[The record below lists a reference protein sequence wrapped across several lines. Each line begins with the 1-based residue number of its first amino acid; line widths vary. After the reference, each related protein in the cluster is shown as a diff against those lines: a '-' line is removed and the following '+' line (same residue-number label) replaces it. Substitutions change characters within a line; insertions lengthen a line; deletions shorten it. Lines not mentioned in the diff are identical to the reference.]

1 MKNKFNKGRG
11 TAMLIAVALVLGGL
25 AYYASIILSSTGIGE
40 DMSIKLGLDL
50 AGGVS
55 ITYQV
60 EDDNPTSEELSDT
73 IYKLQKRVEGYST
86 EAVVYQEGGDRITVE
101 IPGVT
106 DANAILEELGKP
118 GSLEFQTP
126 EGETFMTGDMI
137 VDAQAGSY
145 KDKMGN
151 NDFVVELTMTDEGAA
166 AFAEMTAANI
176 NKRLP
181 IVYDDQVISDPIVEQ
196 AITGGTA
203 QITKIGSFEE
213 AERLATNIRVGSL
226 SLQLS
231 ELRSNVVGAQLGS
244 AAISTSLKAA
254 AIGLAIVML
263 FMMIV
268 YFVPGVAASIA
279 LAIYTCLVIATL
291 YLFEITLTL
300 PGIAGIILSI
310 GMAVDANVIIFARIR
325 EEIASGKSISLA
337 MDIGFKKA
345 LSAIIDGNVTTLI
358 AAAVLFMLGSGTV
371 KGFASTLAI
380 GIILSMFT
388 ALVITRIIL
397 NALFAVGLR
406 NEKFFGRGKAFRP
419 FHLVERRIVFF
430 AISIVIVAAG
440 FVSMGVHASG
450 GNALNYSLDFI
461 GGTSTTVPFE
471 ESYTIEQIDADMV
484 PLVEEVTGDSNVQ
497 TTQVQGTNQIIF
509 KTRTLS
515 LTEREE
521 LNQVFI
527 DKYSVNK
534 DEIQSESI
542 SSAISSEMRADAV
555 KAVIIAVICML
566 IYIWF
571 RFSDARFAV
580 SAILALVHDVLVV
593 LTCYA
598 VMRISVGSTFIA
610 CMLTII
616 GYSINDTIV
625 IFDRIRENLQSNK
638 VKDAG
643 DLIEVA
649 NQSLTQTLSR
659 SINTSI
665 TTFIMVFM
673 LWLLGVATIRDFSL
687 PLMVGLISGS
697 YSSIC
702 VATQL
707 WYVFKRKIG
716 KSRIADLEGKAA

>member
-1 MKNKFNKGRG
+1 MKNKLNKNQGI
-11 TAMLIAVALVLGGL
+11 AMLTVIFLILGGL

-40 DMSIKLGLDL
+40 DKSIKLGLDL

-60 EDDNPTSEELSDT
+60 EDENPTSEQISDT
-73 IYKLQKRVEGYST
+73 IYKLQKRIEGYST
-86 EAVVYQEGGDRITVE
+86 ESTVYQEGGDRITVE

-126 EGETFMTGDMI
+126 EGETFMTGDM
-137 VDAQAGSY
+137 VASAQAASY
-145 KDKMGN
+145 KNEMGN
-151 NDFVVELTMTDEGAA
+151 SEFIVELTLTDEGAV
-166 AFAEMTAANI
+166 AFGEMTTANVGK
-176 NKRLP
+176 NLP
-181 IVYDDQVISDPIVEQ
+181 IVYDDQIISNPVVQQ
-196 AITGGTA
+196 AITAGKA
-203 QITKIGSFEE
+203 QITGMSSFED
-213 AERLATNIRVGSL
+213 AERLASNIRIGSL

-231 ELRSNVVGAQLGS
+231 ELRSNIVGAQLGS
-244 AAISTSLKAA
+244 AAISSSLKAA
-254 AIGLAIVML
+254 AIGLCIVML
-263 FMMIV
+263 FMIAV
-268 YFVPGVAASIA
+268 YFIPGMAAAIA
-279 LAIYTCLVIATL
+279 LVLYTCMVIATI

-325 EEIASGKSISLA
+325 EEIVSGKTVGTSI
-337 MDIGFKKA
+337 DIGFQKA
-345 LSAIIDGNVTTLI
+345 LSAIIDGNITTLI
-358 AAAVLFMLGSGTV
+358 AAAVLGMLGSGSV
-371 KGFASTLAI
+371 KGFAITLAI

-388 ALVITRIIL
+388 ALVVTRLIL
-397 NALFAVGLR
+397 NAFFAVGLKE
-406 NEKFFGRGKAFRP
+406 EKFFGRGKSLNVL
-419 FHLVERRIVFF
+419 HLVERRMLFF
-430 AISIVIVAAG
+430 GISIAAIAIG
-440 FVSMGVHASG
+440 FVAMGIHGANGS
-450 GNALNYSLDFI
+450 ALNYSLDFV
-461 GGTSTTVPFE
+461 GGTSTTMPFE
-471 ESYTIEQIDADMV
+471 KSYAIEEIDAEMV
-484 PLVEEVTGDSNVQ
+484 PLVEGVTGDSSVQ

-515 LTEREE
+515 LSERDE
-521 LNQVFI
+521 LNQIFI
-527 DKYSVNK
+527 DKYSINK

-542 SSAISSEMRADAV
+542 SSAISSEMRTDAV
-555 KAVIIAVICML
+555 KAVLIAVVCML

-580 SAILALVHDVLVV
+580 GAILALVHDVLVV

-598 VMRISVGSTFIA
+598 VLRISVGGTFIA

-625 IFDRIRENLQSNK
+625 IFDRIRENMK
-638 VKDAG
+638 ARKIKDAS
-643 DLIEVA
+643 DMAEIA
-649 NQSLTQTLSR
+649 NASLTQTLSR

-665 TTFIMVFM
+665 TTFIMVFV

-702 VATQL
+702 IATQL
-707 WYVFKRKIG
+707 WFEFKQRIG
-716 KSRIADLEGKAA
+716 KNKVAPAKQ

>member
-1 MKNKFNKGRG
+1 MKSRLNKNRG
-11 TAMLIAVALVLGGL
+11 MALLLVIALVLGGL

-60 EDDNPTSEELSDT
+60 EDANPTAEQLSDT
-73 IYKLQKRVEGYST
+73 IYKLQRRVEGYST
-86 EAVVYQEGGDRITVE
+86 ESVVYQEGGDRITVE

-137 VDAQAGSY
+137 VDAQAGSIQNQ
-145 KDKMGN
+145 MGN
-151 NDFVVELTMTDEGAA
+151 NEFVVDLTFTDEGAE
-166 AFAEMTAANI
+166 AFAEMTSANVG
-176 NKRLP
+176 NNLP
-181 IVYDDQVISDPIVEQ
+181 IVYDDQVISSPTVQQ
-196 AITGGTA
+196 AITGGNA
-203 QITKIGSFEE
+203 QITQISTYEE
-213 AERLATNIRVGSL
+213 AERLAANIRIGSL

-244 AAISTSLKAA
+244 TAISTSLKAA
-254 AIGLAIVML
+254 AIGLVIVML
-263 FMMIV
+263 FMIIV
-268 YFVPGVAASIA
+268 YFVPGIAAAIA
-279 LAIYTCLVIATL
+279 LAIYTCLIIATL
-291 YLFEITLTL
+291 YLFEVTLTL

-325 EEIASGKSISLA
+325 EEIASGKSVKAS
-337 MDIGFKKA
+337 MDTGFKKA

-358 AAAVLFMLGSGTV
+358 AAGVLFALGSGSV

-388 ALVITRIIL
+388 ALVVTRLIL
-397 NALFAVGLR
+397 NALFAGGLKD
-406 NEKFFGRGKAFRP
+406 EKYFGRGKTFQP
-419 FHLVERRIVFF
+419 FHLIERRMLFF
-430 AISIVIVAAG
+430 GISVVIIAAG
-440 FVSMGVHASG
+440 LITMGVNASG

-461 GGTSTTVPFE
+461 GGTSTTMPFE
-471 ESYTIEQIDADMV
+471 ESYTIEQIDEEMV
-484 PLVEEVTGDSNVQ
+484 PLVEGVTGDSNVQ

-515 LTEREE
+515 LAEREE
-521 LNQVFI
+521 LNQIFI
-527 DKYSVNK
+527 DKYGINE
-534 DEIQSESI
+534 DEIQAESI
-542 SSAISSEMRADAV
+542 SSAVSSEMRADAI
-555 KAVIIAVICML
+555 KAVLIAVVCML

-598 VMRISVGSTFIA
+598 VLRISVGNTFIA

-625 IFDRIRENLQSNK
+625 IFDRIRENLKSK
-638 VKDAG
+638 SVKDSAG
-643 DLIEVA
+643 LTEVA
-649 NQSLTQTLSR
+649 NLSLTQTLSR

-665 TTFIMVFM
+665 TTFIMVFI

-707 WYVFKRKIG
+707 WFEFKRKIG
-716 KSRIADLEGKAA
+716 KNKIADAPAK

>member
-1 MKNKFNKGRG
+1 MKNKFSKGRG
-11 TAMLIAVALVLGGL
+11 AAMLMVIALILGGL
-25 AYYASIILSSTGIGE
+25 AYYASIILSSTGIGK

-55 ITYQV
+55 ITYEV
-60 EDDNPTSEELSDT
+60 EEDDFTSEEVSDT
-73 IYKLQKRVEGYST
+73 IYKLQKRIESYST
-86 EAVVYQEGGDRITVE
+86 EAVVYREGEDRITVE

-126 EGETFMTGDMI
+126 EGEAFLTGDMI
-137 VDAQAGSY
+137 EDAQPGSY
-145 KDKMGN
+145 KNEMGN
-151 NDFVVELTMTDEGAA
+151 NEFVVDLTFTAEGAQK
-166 AFAEMTAANI
+166 FGEVTSANVG
-176 NKRLP
+176 KTLP
-181 IVYDDQVISDPIVEQ
+181 IVYDGEVISNPEVQ
-196 AITGGTA
+196 SAITGGTA

-213 AERLATNIRVGSL
+213 AEILASNIRIGSL
-226 SLQLS
+226 SLHLS
-231 ELRSNVVGAQLGS
+231 ELRSNVVGAQLGND
-244 AAISTSLKAA
+244 AISSSLKAA
-254 AIGLAIVML
+254 AIGLGIVTV

-268 YFVPGVAASIA
+268 YFIPGVAASIA

-325 EEIASGKSISLA
+325 EEIAGGKPVGSA
-337 MDIGFKKA
+337 MDTGFKKA

-358 AAAVLFMLGSGTV
+358 AAAVLGVFGSGTV

-388 ALVITRIIL
+388 ALVITRLIL
-397 NALFAVGLR
+397 NSLYAVGL
-406 NEKFFGRGKAFRP
+406 KDQKYFGKGKVLKTL
-419 FHLVERRIVFF
+419 HLIERKAVLFG
-430 AISIVIVAAG
+430 ISIVIIVAG
-440 FVSMGVHASG
+440 FVAMGVYGSN

-461 GGTSTTVPFE
+461 GGTSTTIPFDKD
-471 ESYTIEQIDADMV
+471 YTIKEIESDMV
-484 PLVEEVTGDSNVQ
+484 PLVEGVTGDSDIQ

-515 LTEREE
+515 LDEREA
-521 LNQVFI
+521 LNQAFI
-527 DKYSVNK
+527 DKYKVDEK
-534 DEIQSESI
+534 EIQSESI
-542 SSAISSEMRADAV
+542 SSAVSSEMRADAV
-555 KAVIIAVICML
+555 KAVLIAVVCML

-580 SAILALVHDVLVV
+580 SAILALGHDVLVV

-625 IFDRIRENLQSNK
+625 IFDRIRENIRLKK
-638 VKDAG
+638 VTDSAS
-643 DLIEVA
+643 LREIA
-649 NQSLTQTLSR
+649 NESLTQTLSR

-716 KSRIADLEGKAA
+716 KHKIADV

>member
-1 MKNKFNKGRG
+1 MKKKFNKGQG
-11 TAMLIAVALVLGGL
+11 TVMLLVIALVLGGL

-40 DMSIKLGLDL
+40 DKSIKLGLDL

-60 EDDNPTSEELSDT
+60 EDDNPTAEQLSDT

-126 EGETFMTGDMI
+126 DGETFMTGDMI
-137 VDAQAGSY
+137 VSAQAGSY
-145 KDKMGN
+145 KNNMGN
-151 NDFVVELTMTDEGAA
+151 NEFVVDLTFTDEGAA
-166 AFAEMTAANI
+166 AFAEMTSANI
-176 NKRLP
+176 GNRLP
-181 IVYDDQVISDPIVEQ
+181 IVYDEQVISDPIVEA
-196 AITGGTA
+196 AITGGNA
-203 QITKIGSFEE
+203 QITKISSYEE
-213 AERLATNIRVGSL
+213 AERLASNIRIGSL

-254 AIGLAIVML
+254 AIGLVIVML

-279 LAIYTCLVIATL
+279 LAIYTCMVIATL
-291 YLFEITLTL
+291 YLFEVTLTL

-325 EEIASGKSISLA
+325 EEIANGKTVASA
-337 MDIGFKKA
+337 MDTGFKKA

-388 ALVITRIIL
+388 ALVITRVIL
-397 NALFAVGLR
+397 NALYAVGLKD
-406 NEKFFGRGKAFRP
+406 EKYFGTGKTFNVFNLIDRRILFFGIS
-419 FHLVERRIVFF
+419 LV
-430 AISIVIVAAG
+430 VIAAG
-440 FVSMGVHASG
+440 LITMGVNASG
-450 GNALNYSLDFI
+450 GNALNYSLDFV
-461 GGTSTTVPFE
+461 GGTSTTMPFE
-471 ESYTIEQIDADMV
+471 ESYTVEQIDEEMV
-484 PLVEEVTGDSNVQ
+484 PLVEGVTGDSNVQ

-515 LTEREE
+515 LAEREE
-521 LNQVFI
+521 LNEVFI
-527 DKYSVNK
+527 DKYGINQ

-542 SSAISSEMRADAV
+542 SSAVSSEMRQDAV

-598 VMRISVGSTFIA
+598 VLRISVGSTFIA

-625 IFDRIRENLQSNK
+625 IFDRIRENIKAKN
-638 VKDAG
+638 VKDAQTLK
-643 DLIEVA
+643 DIS

-659 SINTSI
+659 TINTSI
-665 TTFIMVFM
+665 TTFVMVFV
-673 LWLLGVATIRDFSL
+673 LWLLGVTSIRDFAL

-697 YSSIC
+697 YSSVC

-707 WYVFKRKIG
+707 WFEFKRKIG
-716 KSRIADLEGKAA
+716 KNRVADMGVK

>member
-1 MKNKFNKGRG
+1 MKNKFSKGQG
-11 TAMLIAVALVLGGL
+11 CAMLIVIALVLGGL

-40 DMSIKLGLDL
+40 DRSIKLGLDL

-60 EDDNPTSEELSDT
+60 DEDDFTDEDVSDT
-73 IYKLQKRVEGYST
+73 IYKLQKRVEAYST
-86 EAVVYQEGGDRITVE
+86 EAVVYREGDDRITVE

-106 DANAILEELGKP
+106 DANDILEELGKP

-126 EGETFMTGDMI
+126 DGEAFLTGDMI
-137 VDAQAGSY
+137 EDAQAGSY
-145 KDKMGN
+145 KNDMGN
-151 NDFVVELTMTDEGAA
+151 NEFVVDLTFTSEGAEK
-166 AFAEMTAANI
+166 FGEVTSANVGK
-176 NKRLP
+176 NLP
-181 IVYDDQVISDPIVEQ
+181 IVYDGEVISNPEVQQ

-213 AERLATNIRVGSL
+213 AEVLASNIRIGSL

-244 AAISTSLKAA
+244 DAISSSLKAA
-254 AIGLAIVML
+254 AIGLIIVML
-263 FMMIV
+263 FMIIV
-268 YFVPGVAASIA
+268 YFVPGIAASIA

-325 EEIASGKSISLA
+325 EEISSGKSVGSSID
-337 MDIGFKKA
+337 MGFKKA
-345 LSAIIDGNVTTLI
+345 LSAIVDGNVTTLI
-358 AAAVLFMLGSGTV
+358 AAAVLYVFGSGSV

-388 ALVITRIIL
+388 ALVITRLIL
-397 NALFAVGLR
+397 NALFALGL
-406 NEKFFGRGKAFRP
+406 KDVKYFGKGKVLKTL
-419 FHLVERRIVFF
+419 HLVERRMILFG
-430 AISIVIVAAG
+430 ISIVIIAAG
-440 FVSMGVHASG
+440 FISMGVHGSN

-471 ESYTIEQIDADMV
+471 KDYTIEEIDSELV
-484 PLVEEVTGDSNVQ
+484 PLVEEVTGDSDVQ
-497 TTQVQGTNQIIF
+497 TTKVQGTNQIIF

-515 LTEREE
+515 LDEREA
-521 LNQVFI
+521 LNKVFV
-527 DKYSVNK
+527 DNYKVNE

-542 SSAISSEMRADAV
+542 SSAISSEMRADAA
-555 KAVIIAVICML
+555 KAVLIAVICML

-580 SAILALVHDVLVV
+580 SAIIALGHDVLVV

-625 IFDRIRENLQSNK
+625 IFDRIRENMKLK
-638 VKDAG
+638 RVKDA
-643 DLIEVA
+643 DALCEVS
-649 NQSLTQTLSR
+649 NVSLTQTLSR

-707 WYVFKRKIG
+707 WFVFKRKIG
-716 KSRIADLEGKAA
+716 KNKIADAAN

>member
-1 MKNKFNKGRG
+1 MKKKFNKGQG
-11 TAMLIAVALVLGGL
+11 TAMLLVIALVLGGL

-40 DMSIKLGLDL
+40 DKSIKLGLDL

-60 EDDNPTSEELSDT
+60 EDDNPTAEQLSDT

-126 EGETFMTGDMI
+126 DGETFMTGDMI
-137 VDAQAGSY
+137 VSAQAGSY
-145 KDKMGN
+145 KNNMGN
-151 NDFVVELTMTDEGAA
+151 NEFVVDLTFTDEGAA
-166 AFAEMTAANI
+166 AFAEMTSANI
-176 NKRLP
+176 GNRLP
-181 IVYDDQVISDPIVEQ
+181 IVYDEQVISDPIVEA
-196 AITGGTA
+196 AITGGNA
-203 QITKIGSFEE
+203 QITKISSYEE
-213 AERLATNIRVGSL
+213 AERLASNIRIGSL

-254 AIGLAIVML
+254 AIGLVIVML

-279 LAIYTCLVIATL
+279 LAIYTCMVIATL
-291 YLFEITLTL
+291 YLFEVTLTL

-325 EEIASGKSISLA
+325 EEIANGKTVASA
-337 MDIGFKKA
+337 MDTGFKKA

-388 ALVITRIIL
+388 ALVITRVIL
-397 NALFAVGLR
+397 NALYAVGLKD
-406 NEKFFGRGKAFRP
+406 EKYFGTGKTFKVFNLIDRRILFFGIS
-419 FHLVERRIVFF
+419 LV
-430 AISIVIVAAG
+430 VIAAG
-440 FVSMGVHASG
+440 LITMGVNASG
-450 GNALNYSLDFI
+450 GNALNYSLDFV
-461 GGTSTTVPFE
+461 GGTSTTMPFE
-471 ESYTIEQIDADMV
+471 ESYTVEQIDEEMV
-484 PLVEEVTGDSNVQ
+484 PLVEGVTGDSNVQ

-515 LTEREE
+515 LAEREE
-521 LNQVFI
+521 LNEVFI
-527 DKYSVNK
+527 DKYGINQ

-542 SSAISSEMRADAV
+542 SSAVSSEMRQDAV

-598 VMRISVGSTFIA
+598 VLRISVGSTFIA

-625 IFDRIRENLQSNK
+625 IFDRIRENIKAKN
-638 VKDAG
+638 VKDAQTLK
-643 DLIEVA
+643 DIS

-659 SINTSI
+659 TINTSI
-665 TTFIMVFM
+665 TTFVMVFV
-673 LWLLGVATIRDFSL
+673 LWLLGVTSIRDFAL

-697 YSSIC
+697 YSSVC

-707 WYVFKRKIG
+707 WFEFKRKIG
-716 KSRIADLEGKAA
+716 KNRVADMGVK

>member
-1 MKNKFNKGRG
+1 MKKNFNKGQG
-11 TAMLIAVALVLGGL
+11 VAMLLVIALVLGGL

-40 DMSIKLGLDL
+40 DRSIKLGLDL

-60 EDDNPTSEELSDT
+60 EDANPTSEQLSDT
-73 IYKLQKRVEGYST
+73 IYKLQRRVEGYST

-106 DANAILEELGKP
+106 DANTILEELGKP

-137 VDAQAGSY
+137 VDAQAGSIQNS
-145 KDKMGN
+145 MGN
-151 NDFVVELTMTDEGAA
+151 NEFVVDLTFTDEGAE
-166 AFAEMTAANI
+166 AFAEMTAANV
-176 NKRLP
+176 NKNLP
-181 IVYDDQVISDPIVEQ
+181 IVYDDQVISSPTVQQ
-196 AITGGTA
+196 AITGGNA
-203 QITKIGSFEE
+203 QITQISSYEE
-213 AERLATNIRVGSL
+213 AERLASNIRIGSL

-244 AAISTSLKAA
+244 TAISTSLKAA
-254 AIGLAIVML
+254 AIGLMIVML

-268 YFVPGVAASIA
+268 YFVPGIAASIA
-279 LAIYTCLVIATL
+279 LAIYTCMVIATL
-291 YLFEITLTL
+291 YLFEVTLTL

-325 EEIASGKSISLA
+325 EEIASGKSVKTS
-337 MDIGFKKA
+337 MDTGFKKA

-358 AAAVLFMLGSGTV
+358 AAAVLFMLGSGSV

-388 ALVITRIIL
+388 ALVVTRLIL
-397 NALFAVGLR
+397 NALFAVGLKA
-406 NEKFFGRGKAFRP
+406 EKFFGKGKTFKP
-419 FHLVERRIVFF
+419 FHLIERRLIFF
-430 AISIVIVAAG
+430 VISVVVIAAG
-440 FVSMGVHASG
+440 LIAMGVNGAG

-461 GGTSTTVPFE
+461 GGTSTTMPFE
-471 ESYTIEQIDADMV
+471 ESYTVEQIDKEMV
-484 PLVEEVTGDSNVQ
+484 PLVEGVTGDSNVQ

-509 KTRTLS
+509 KTRTLA
-515 LTEREE
+515 LAEREE

-527 DKYSVNK
+527 EKYGINE

-542 SSAISSEMRADAV
+542 SSAVSSEMRADAI
-555 KAVIIAVICML
+555 KAVLIAVVCML

-598 VMRISVGSTFIA
+598 VLRISVGNTFIA

-625 IFDRIRENLQSNK
+625 IFDRIRENIKAKK
-638 VKDAG
+638 VKDTAG
-643 DLIEVA
+643 LTEVS
-649 NQSLTQTLSR
+649 NLSLTQTLSR

-673 LWLLGVATIRDFSL
+673 LWLLGVATIRDFAL

-707 WYVFKRKIG
+707 WFEFKRKIG
-716 KSRIADLEGKAA
+716 KNKIADAPAK

>member
-1 MKNKFNKGRG
+1 MKNKFNKGQG
-11 TAMLIAVALVLGGL
+11 IAMLVVIALILGGL
-25 AYYASIILSSTGIGE
+25 AYYTSIILSSTGVGE
-40 DMSIKLGLDL
+40 DKSIKLGLDL

-60 EDDNPTSEELSDT
+60 EDDNPTAEQMSDT
-73 IYKLQKRVEGYST
+73 IYKLQKRVESYST
-86 EAVVYQEGGDRITVE
+86 EASVYQEGDDRITVE

-118 GSLEFQTP
+118 GSLEFQTSD
-126 EGETFMTGDMI
+126 GNTFMTGDM
-137 VDAQAGSY
+137 VADAQATSY
-145 KDKMGN
+145 QNNMGN
-151 NDFVVELTMTDEGAA
+151 KEFIVELTLTEEGATI
-166 AFAEMTAANI
+166 FGDVTSANVGK
-176 NKRLP
+176 NLP
-181 IVYDDQVISDPIVEQ
+181 IVYDDQVISNPTVNE
-196 AITGGTA
+196 AITGGKA
-203 QITKIGSFEE
+203 QITGMESYEQAE
-213 AERLATNIRVGSL
+213 ALASSIRIGSL

-244 AAISTSLKAA
+244 AAISSSLKAA

-263 FMMIV
+263 FMIIV

-279 LAIYTCLVIATL
+279 LAIYTCLVVATI

-325 EEIASGKSISLA
+325 EEIASGKSVGTA

-345 LSAIIDGNVTTLI
+345 MSAIIDGNVTTLI
-358 AAAVLFMLGSGTV
+358 AAAVLGLLGSGTV
-371 KGFASTLAI
+371 KGFAYTLAI

-388 ALVITRIIL
+388 ALFVTRIIL

-406 NEKFFGRGKAFRP
+406 AEKLYGRSKERKPFR
-419 FHLVERRIVFF
+419 LVERRGIFF
-430 AISIVIVAAG
+430 AISIVIIAAG
-440 FVSMGVHASG
+440 FIGMGVHASNG
-450 GNALNYSLDFI
+450 KALNYSLDFI
-461 GGTSTTVPFE
+461 GGTSTTVPLDK
-471 ESYTIEQIDADMV
+471 SYTIEEIDADMV
-484 PLVEEVTGDSNVQ
+484 PLVEAITGDSDVQ
-497 TTQVQGTNQIIF
+497 TTQVQGSNQVIF
-509 KTRTLS
+509 KTRNLTLD
-515 LTEREE
+515 EREQ
-521 LNQVFI
+521 LNQTFV
-527 DKYSVNK
+527 DKYGVDDK
-534 DEIQSESI
+534 EIQSESI
-542 SSAISSEMRADAV
+542 SSTISSEMRTDAI
-555 KAVIIAVICML
+555 KAVLIAVICML

-598 VMRISVGSTFIA
+598 LMRISVGSTFIA

-625 IFDRIRENLQSNK
+625 IFDRIRENMKGIK
-638 VKDAG
+638 VKDSN
-643 DLIEVA
+643 DLREIA
-649 NQSLTQTLSR
+649 NKSLTQTLSR

-697 YSSIC
+697 YSSVCI
-702 VATQL
+702 ATQL
-707 WYVFKRKIG
+707 WFVFKRKIG
-716 KSRIADLEGKAA
+716 KHKIADPQN

>member
-1 MKNKFNKGRG
+1 MKNKFSKGRG
-11 TAMLIAVALVLGGL
+11 AAMLMVIALILGGL
-25 AYYASIILSSTGIGE
+25 AYYASIILSSTGIGK

-55 ITYQV
+55 ITYEV
-60 EDDNPTSEELSDT
+60 EEDDFTSEEVSDT
-73 IYKLQKRVEGYST
+73 IYKLQKRIESYST
-86 EAVVYQEGGDRITVE
+86 EAVVYREGEDRITVE

-126 EGETFMTGDMI
+126 EGEAFLTGDMI
-137 VDAQAGSY
+137 EDAQPGSY
-145 KDKMGN
+145 KNEMGN
-151 NDFVVELTMTDEGAA
+151 NEFVVDLTFTAEGAQK
-166 AFAEMTAANI
+166 FGEVTSANVG
-176 NKRLP
+176 KTLP
-181 IVYDDQVISDPIVEQ
+181 IVYDGEVISNPEVQ
-196 AITGGTA
+196 SAITGGTA

-213 AERLATNIRVGSL
+213 AEILASNIRIGSL
-226 SLQLS
+226 SLHLS
-231 ELRSNVVGAQLGS
+231 ELRSNVVGAQLGND
-244 AAISTSLKAA
+244 AISSSLKAA
-254 AIGLAIVML
+254 AIGLGIVMV

-268 YFVPGVAASIA
+268 YFIPGVAASIA

-325 EEIASGKSISLA
+325 EEIASGKPVGSA
-337 MDIGFKKA
+337 MDTGFQKA

-358 AAAVLFMLGSGTV
+358 AAAGLGVFGSGTV

-388 ALVITRIIL
+388 ALVITRLIL
-397 NALFAVGLR
+397 NSLYAVGL
-406 NEKFFGRGKAFRP
+406 KDQKYFGKGKVLKTL
-419 FHLVERRIVFF
+419 HLIERKAVLFG
-430 AISIVIVAAG
+430 ISIVIIVAG
-440 FVSMGVHASG
+440 FAAMGVYGSN

-461 GGTSTTVPFE
+461 GGTSTTIPFDKD
-471 ESYTIEQIDADMV
+471 YTIKEIESDMV
-484 PLVEEVTGDSNVQ
+484 PLVEGVTGDSDIQ

-515 LTEREE
+515 LDEREA
-521 LNQVFI
+521 LNQAFI
-527 DKYSVNK
+527 DKYKVDEK
-534 DEIQSESI
+534 EIQSESI
-542 SSAISSEMRADAV
+542 SSAVSSEMRADAV
-555 KAVIIAVICML
+555 KAVLIAVVCML

-580 SAILALVHDVLVV
+580 SAILALGHDVLVV

-625 IFDRIRENLQSNK
+625 IFDRIRENMKLKK
-638 VKDAG
+638 VTDSAS
-643 DLIEVA
+643 LREIA
-649 NQSLTQTLSR
+649 NESLTQTLSR

-716 KSRIADLEGKAA
+716 KHKIADV

>member
-1 MKNKFNKGRG
+1 
-11 TAMLIAVALVLGGL
+11 MLMVIALILGGL
-25 AYYASIILSSTGIGE
+25 AYYASIILSSTGIGK

-55 ITYQV
+55 ITYEV
-60 EDDNPTSEELSDT
+60 EEDDFTSEEVSDT
-73 IYKLQKRVEGYST
+73 IYKLQKRIESYST
-86 EAVVYQEGGDRITVE
+86 EAVVYREGEDRITVE

-126 EGETFMTGDMI
+126 EGEAFLTGDMI
-137 VDAQAGSY
+137 EDAQPGSY
-145 KDKMGN
+145 KNEMGN
-151 NDFVVELTMTDEGAA
+151 NEFVVDLTFTAEGAQK
-166 AFAEMTAANI
+166 FGEVTSANVG
-176 NKRLP
+176 KTLP
-181 IVYDDQVISDPIVEQ
+181 IVYDGEVISNPEVQ
-196 AITGGTA
+196 SAITGGTA

-213 AERLATNIRVGSL
+213 AEILASNIRIGSL
-226 SLQLS
+226 SLHLS
-231 ELRSNVVGAQLGS
+231 ELRSNVVGAQLGND
-244 AAISTSLKAA
+244 AISSSLKAA
-254 AIGLAIVML
+254 AIGLGIVMV

-268 YFVPGVAASIA
+268 YFIPGVAASIA

-325 EEIASGKSISLA
+325 EEIAGGKPVGSA
-337 MDIGFKKA
+337 MDTGFKKA

-358 AAAVLFMLGSGTV
+358 AAAVLGVFGSGTV

-388 ALVITRIIL
+388 ALVITRLIL
-397 NALFAVGLR
+397 NSLYAVGL
-406 NEKFFGRGKAFRP
+406 KDQKYFGKGKVLKTL
-419 FHLVERRIVFF
+419 HLIERKAVLFG
-430 AISIVIVAAG
+430 ISIVIIVAG
-440 FVSMGVHASG
+440 FVAMGVYGSN

-461 GGTSTTVPFE
+461 GGTSTTIPFE
-471 ESYTIEQIDADMV
+471 KDYTIKEIESDMV
-484 PLVEEVTGDSNVQ
+484 PLVEGVTGDSDIQ
-497 TTQVQGTNQIIF
+497 TTQVQGTNQA
-509 KTRTLS
+509 
-515 LTEREE
+515 
-521 LNQVFI
+521 FI
-527 DKYSVNK
+527 DKYKVDEK
-534 DEIQSESI
+534 EIQSESI
-542 SSAISSEMRADAV
+542 SSAVSSEMRADAV
-555 KAVIIAVICML
+555 KAVLIAVVCML

-580 SAILALVHDVLVV
+580 SAILALGHDVLVV

-625 IFDRIRENLQSNK
+625 IFDRIRENIRLKK
-638 VKDAG
+638 VTDSAS
-643 DLIEVA
+643 LREIA
-649 NQSLTQTLSR
+649 NESLTQTLSR

-716 KSRIADLEGKAA
+716 KHKIADV

>member
-1 MKNKFNKGRG
+1 
-11 TAMLIAVALVLGGL
+11 
-25 AYYASIILSSTGIGE
+25 
-40 DMSIKLGLDL
+40 LDL

-60 EDDNPTSEELSDT
+60 DDENPTSEQISDT
-73 IYKLQKRVEGYST
+73 VYKLQRRIEGYST
-86 EAVVYQEGGDRITVE
+86 EAVVYREGEDRITVE

-106 DANAILEELGKP
+106 DANEILEDLGKP

-126 EGETFMTGDMI
+126 EGETFMTGDM
-137 VDAQAGSY
+137 VADAQAASY
-145 KDKMGN
+145 QNEMKN
-151 NDFVVELTMTDEGAA
+151 NEFVVELTLTDEGAA
-166 AFAEMTAANI
+166 AFSEMTSANVGK
-176 NKRLP
+176 NLP
-181 IVYDDQVISDPIVEQ
+181 IVYDDQVISNPVVDEP
-196 AITGGTA
+196 ITGGNA
-203 QITKIGSFEE
+203 QISGMESHEA
-213 AERLATNIRVGSL
+213 AERLASNIRVGSL

-244 AAISTSLKAA
+244 EAISSSLKAA
-254 AIGLAIVML
+254 AIGLIIVML

-268 YFVPGVAASIA
+268 YFIPGVAASIA

-325 EEIASGKSISLA
+325 EEISSGKSVGSAI
-337 MDIGFKKA
+337 DIGFKKA

-358 AAAVLFMLGSGTV
+358 AAAVLGMLGSGSV

-388 ALVITRIIL
+388 ALVVTRVIL
-397 NALFAVGLR
+397 EAFYAVGLCSER
-406 NEKFFGRGKAFRP
+406 LFGKGKELKPLR
-419 FHLVERRIVFF
+419 LVERRGILF
-430 AISIVIVAAG
+430 AISLIVIVAG
-440 FVSMGVHASG
+440 FVAMGVHGSN

-461 GGTSTTVPFE
+461 GGTSTTVPFDKD
-471 ESYTIEQIDADMV
+471 YTIEQIDSEMV
-484 PLVEEVTGDSNVQ
+484 PLVENVTGDSDIQ

-515 LTEREE
+515 LTEREA
-521 LNQVFI
+521 LNKVFV
-527 DKYSVNK
+527 DNYNVDEN
-534 DEIQSESI
+534 EIQSESI
-542 SSAISSEMRADAV
+542 SSAVSSEMRTDAV
-555 KAVIIAVICML
+555 KAVLIAVVCML

-580 SAILALVHDVLVV
+580 SAILALVHDVLIV

-598 VMRISVGSTFIA
+598 VVRISVGNTFIA

-625 IFDRIRENLQSNK
+625 IFDRIRENLKLKK
-638 VKDAG
+638 VKDSKS
-643 DLIEVA
+643 LCEVA
-649 NQSLTQTLSR
+649 NISLTQTLSR

-707 WYVFKRKIG
+707 WFVMKRRIG
-716 KSRIADLEGKAA
+716 KKKISDAA

>member
-1 MKNKFNKGRG
+1 MKNKFNKGQG
-11 TAMLIAVALVLGGL
+11 IAMLVVIALILGGL
-25 AYYASIILSSTGIGE
+25 AYYTSIILSSTGVGE
-40 DMSIKLGLDL
+40 DKSIKLGLDL

-60 EDDNPTSEELSDT
+60 EDDNPTSEQMSDT
-73 IYKLQKRVEGYST
+73 IYKLQKRVESYST
-86 EAVVYQEGGDRITVE
+86 EASVYQEGDDRITVE

-118 GSLEFQTP
+118 GSLEFQTSD
-126 EGETFMTGDMI
+126 GNTFMTGDM
-137 VDAQAGSY
+137 VADAQATSY
-145 KDKMGN
+145 QNNMGN
-151 NDFVVELTMTDEGAA
+151 KEFIVELTLTEEGATV
-166 AFAEMTAANI
+166 FGDVTSANVGK
-176 NKRLP
+176 NLP
-181 IVYDDQVISDPIVEQ
+181 IVYDDQVISNPTVNE
-196 AITGGTA
+196 AITGGKA
-203 QITKIGSFEE
+203 QITGMESYEQAE
-213 AERLATNIRVGSL
+213 ALASSIRIGSL

-244 AAISTSLKAA
+244 AAISSSLKAA

-263 FMMIV
+263 FMIIV
-268 YFVPGVAASIA
+268 YFVSGVAASIA
-279 LAIYTCLVIATL
+279 LAIYTCLVVATI

-325 EEIASGKSISLA
+325 EEIASGKSVGTS

-345 LSAIIDGNVTTLI
+345 MSAIIDGNVTTLI
-358 AAAVLFMLGSGTV
+358 AAAVLGLLGSGTV
-371 KGFASTLAI
+371 KGFAYTLAI
-380 GIILSMFT
+380 GILLSMFT
-388 ALVITRIIL
+388 ALFVTRIIL

-406 NEKFFGRGKAFRP
+406 DEKLYGRSKERAP
-419 FHLVERRIVFF
+419 FHLVERRGIFF
-430 AISIVIVAAG
+430 AISIVVIAAG
-440 FVSMGVHASG
+440 FIGMGVHASNG
-450 GNALNYSLDFI
+450 KALNYSLDFI
-461 GGTSTTVPFE
+461 GGTSTTVPFDK
-471 ESYTIEQIDADMV
+471 SYTIEEIDADMV
-484 PLVEEVTGDSNVQ
+484 PLVEAITGDSDVQ
-497 TTQVQGTNQIIF
+497 TTQVQGSNQVIF
-509 KTRTLS
+509 KTRNLTLD
-515 LTEREE
+515 EREQ
-521 LNQVFI
+521 LNQTFV
-527 DKYSVNK
+527 DKYGVDDK
-534 DEIQSESI
+534 EIQSESI
-542 SSAISSEMRADAV
+542 SSTISSEMRTDAL
-555 KAVIIAVICML
+555 KAVLIAVICML

-598 VMRISVGSTFIA
+598 LMRISVGSTFIA

-625 IFDRIRENLQSNK
+625 IFDRIRENMKGIK
-638 VKDAG
+638 VKDSN
-643 DLIEVA
+643 DLREIA

-697 YSSIC
+697 YSSVCI
-702 VATQL
+702 ATQL
-707 WYVFKRKIG
+707 WFVFKRKIG
-716 KSRIADLEGKAA
+716 KNKIADPQN

>member
-1 MKNKFNKGRG
+1 
-11 TAMLIAVALVLGGL
+11 MLAVIVLILAGL
-25 AYYASIILSSTGIGE
+25 AYYASIILSSTGVGE
-40 DMSIKLGLDL
+40 DKSIKLGLDL

-60 EDDNPTSEELSDT
+60 EDENPTPEQLSDT
-73 IYKLQKRVEGYST
+73 IYKLQKRIEGYST
-86 EAVVYQEGGDRITVE
+86 ESAVYQEGGDRITVE

-106 DANAILEELGKP
+106 DANAILDELGKP

-126 EGETFMTGDMI
+126 DGETFMTGDMI
-137 VDAQAGSY
+137 ADAQAVSY
-145 KDKMGN
+145 QNELKN
-151 NDFVVELTMTDEGAA
+151 TEFIVELRLTDEGAA
-166 AFAEMTAANI
+166 LFGEMTTANVGK
-176 NKRLP
+176 NLP
-181 IVYDDQVISDPIVEQ
+181 IVYDEEIISNPTVEE

-203 QITKIGSFEE
+203 QISGMESYE
-213 AERLATNIRVGSL
+213 AAETLASYIRIGSL

-244 AAISTSLKAA
+244 SAISTSLKAA
-254 AIGLAIVML
+254 AIGLIIVML
-263 FMMIV
+263 FMIII
-268 YFVPGVAASIA
+268 YFVPGLAASIA
-279 LAIYTCLVIATL
+279 LGIYTCLVIATL
-291 YLFEITLTL
+291 YLFEVTLTL

-325 EEIASGKSISLA
+325 EEIATGKTVSSSI
-337 MDIGFKKA
+337 DIGFKKA

-358 AAAVLFMLGSGTV
+358 AAAVLGMFGSGTV

-397 NALFAVGLR
+397 NAFFAVGMR
-406 NEKFFGRGKAFRP
+406 DEKFFGKGKTFKL
-419 FHLVERRIVFF
+419 FHLVERKAIFF
-430 AISIVIVAAG
+430 AISAVVIAAG
-440 FVSMGVHASG
+440 FITMGVNGAN
-450 GNALNYSLDFI
+450 GNALNYSLDFV
-461 GGTSTTVPFE
+461 GGTSTTVPFN
-471 ESYTIEQIDADMV
+471 ESYTIEQIDAEMV
-484 PLVEEVTGDSNVQ
+484 PLVEGVTGDSDVQ

-515 LTEREE
+515 LAEREE
-521 LNQVFI
+521 LNKVFV
-527 DKYSVNK
+527 DNYSVNE

-555 KAVIIAVICML
+555 KAVLIAVVFML

-580 SAILALVHDVLVV
+580 SAILALCHDVLVV

-598 VMRISVGSTFIA
+598 VLRISVGNTFIA

-625 IFDRIRENLQSNK
+625 IFDRIRENMRSKKIQNSE
-638 VKDAG
+638 
-643 DLIEVA
+643 DLREVA
-649 NQSLTQTLSR
+649 NASLTQTLSR

-673 LWLLGVATIRDFSL
+673 LWLLGVATIRDFAL

-716 KSRIADLEGKAA
+716 KVKIADPVNGAVK